1 MTHNGTLGIAPG
13 PPIHT
18 PVSRNISPCLL
29 PMGHLNSQH
38 WQATGRCVHRASSA
52 LQESTYFSA
61 HSSAGTRMRNSGPDS
76 YQAPVKVRP
85 SRCFIGG
92 GADLELR
99 ATHTG
104 KAPQDT
110 CVGGKATLN
119 TCMHSRVFWVES
131 QTRQL
136 QKDGMNEVDSVQYS
150 PWQNGLPQLLE

>member
-1 MTHNGTLGIAPG
+1 MTRNGTLGILPG
-13 PPIHT
+13 PPIHA

-29 PMGHLNSQH
+29 PTGHLNSQH
-38 WQATGRCVHRASSA
+38 WQATGRRVHRASSA
-52 LQESTYFSA
+52 RQESMDFSA
-61 HSSAGTRMRNSGPDS
+61 HSSAGTRMRKPGPHP

-85 SRCFIGG
+85 SRCFGG
-92 GADLELR
+92 GADPGLR
-99 ATHTG
+99 AAHTG

-136 QKDGMNEVDSVQYS
+136 QKDGVNEVDSAQYS
-150 PWQNGLPQLLE
+150 PWQNGLPQLLK